1 MYVECTNRIDRKLT
15 AVKLGT
21 ELKIASLEA
30 EPPQPGVL
38 GVGGAGVAGDVVEAG
53 LRHHRVVEGEV
64 LQLVQVPGYQ
74 VTEAENERF
83 DLFTLLVVECYVQ
96 YTVGRSVI
104 PKVSK
109 I

>member
-1 MYVECTNRIDRKLT
+1 M
-15 AVKLGT
+15 
-21 ELKIASLEA
+21 
-30 EPPQPGVL
+30 
-38 GVGGAGVAGDVVEAG
+38 
-53 LRHHRVVEGEV
+53 
-64 LQLVQVPGYQ
+64 QVPGYQ